1 MEYQKIATP
10 APAQPLVSAPGTS
23 ESAHWRRYRAPVFCK
38 ELAPITSIH
47 FVPPSSDFSEQQE
60 LSRQA
65 DSRRA
70 AEASLGSAAVDPL
83 ALSTQAPRPGSDAAA
98 RARFAVTAG
107 SRVQIYSTTTARVT
121 KTINRFKDVARS
133 ANIRQDAKLMVA
145 GDDSGLVQI
154 FDLSSRAILR
164 TMKGHRL
171 ATHVTRFSSNPSQ
184 ILSASDDKTVRLWD
198 IPTQEAVNTLDSH
211 TDYVRSAVVSADN
224 PSLLLSGSYD
234 GTVRLWDV
242 RMEGK
247 KEAMRMKHGAPV
259 EDILIL
265 PTGGGGLALSCG
277 GPVLRVWDLMMGGR
291 CARAVSNHQKTI
303 TSMCFSLASP
313 SQDLALEG
321 EYEAEA
327 GSGSRLRLLTAGL
340 DQLVK
345 VYDPAL
351 DYRVTHTMRYP
362 SPILSL
368 ALSPDESTLATGMAD
383 GTLCVRRRHIK
394 KGEAERRRNE
404 AKARREGALEYYLNA
419 GAPAAA
425 PTVNEQ
431 ERADELDR
439 EEGASVDLGAAQ
451 HVSADPG
458 VLITTAPD
466 GSISTTVRA
475 SAAGKGQ
482 RSGNRGLKEYDRYFR
497 AFRYHDALDAALRK
511 GVPAHITFGVI
522 RELIHRSPA
531 AGSGAGPAGGR
542 PIYGD
547 DTGAPGLASAI
558 AGRDEVTLE
567 PLLRFLLRYAT
578 STEYADLV
586 NDTLGLVI
594 DIYAPVLG
602 QSPLIDDLFGRIWAK
617 VSQEVRLQRDLVGV
631 RGSIE
636 MLISCSSLD

>member
-1 MEYQKIATP
+1 MDYQKIATP

-47 FVPPSSDFSEQQE
+47 FVPPLSDFSEQQE

-65 DSRRA
+65 DTQRA
-70 AEASLGSAAVDPL
+70 AEASSQAVDPL
-83 ALSTQAPRPGSDAAA
+83 ALSTQALRPGAEAAA

-107 SRVQIYSTTTARVT
+107 ARVQIYSTTTARVT

-145 GDDSGLVQI
+145 GDDSGLVQM

-164 TMKGHRL
+164 TMTGHRL
-171 ATHVTRFSSNPSQ
+171 ATHVARFSSNPSQ

-198 IPTQEAVNTLDSH
+198 IPTQEAVTVLDSH
-211 TDYVRSAVVSADN
+211 TDYVRSAIVSPDT

-242 RMEGK
+242 RMEGR

-265 PTGGGGLALSCG
+265 PTGAGGLALSCG

-313 SQDLALEG
+313 SHDYSLE
-321 EYEAEA
+321 EEET
-327 GSGSRLRLLTAGL
+327 GSRSRLRLLTAGL

-394 KGEAERRRNE
+394 KGEAERRKGEN
-404 AKARREGALEYYLNA
+404 KARREGALEYYMNA
-419 GAPAAA
+419 GVQMPVSTGAQTGGDAASGD
-425 PTVNEQ
+425 ES
-431 ERADELDR
+431 RAENRNAEFVQPSAQSTSSTDP
-439 EEGASVDLGAAQ
+439 SVL
-451 HVSADPG
+451 V
-458 VLITTAPD
+458 TTAPD

-475 SAAGKGQ
+475 SASSKADRK
-482 RSGNRGLKEYDRYFR
+482 GNRGLKDYDRYFK

-522 RELIHRSPA
+522 RELIHRSPSTETRTA
-531 AGSGAGPAGGR
+531 TGR
-542 PIYGD
+542 SGD
-547 DTGAPGLASAI
+547 DTAAPGLASAI

-578 STEYADLV
+578 SSEYADLV

-631 RGSIE
+631 QGTIE
-636 MLISCSSLD
+636 MLISRSSLD

>member
-1 MEYQKIATP
+1 MDYRKIATP
-10 APAQPLVSAPGTS
+10 APSQPIVAAPGTS

-38 ELAPITSIH
+38 EFAPITSIH
-47 FVPPSSDFSEQQE
+47 FVPPLSDFTEQQE
-60 LSRQA
+60 LARQA
-65 DSRRA
+65 
-70 AEASLGSAAVDPL
+70 AEQSDTVDPL
-83 ALSTQAPRPGSDAAA
+83 ALSTSASRSAADAAS
-98 RARFAVTAG
+98 RNRFAVTAG
-107 SRVQIYSTTTARVT
+107 SRVQIYDSNTARVT
-121 KTINRFKDVARS
+121 KSINRFKDVARS

-145 GDDSGLVQI
+145 GDDSGLIQI

-164 TMKGHRL
+164 TMRGHRL
-171 ATHVTRFSSNPSQ
+171 ATHVTHFSSDPTQ
-184 ILSASDDKTVRLWD
+184 VLSASDDKTVRLWD
-198 IPTQEAVNTLDSH
+198 IPTQEPITVLDRH
-211 TDYVRSAVVSADN
+211 TDYVRSAIVSPDN

-242 RMEGK
+242 RMEGH

-259 EDILIL
+259 EDVLIL

-303 TSMCFSLASP
+303 TSMSFSLASP
-313 SQDLALEG
+313 SHDQALDEEG
-321 EYEAEA
+321 A
-327 GSGSRLRLLTAGL
+327 GSQSRLRLLTAGL

-394 KGEAERRRNE
+394 KGEAERRRTE
-404 AKARREGALEYYLNA
+404 QKARREGALDFFLNSTA
-419 GAPAAA
+419 SALTSAEPTEAKGQDGLSIQKEQNEIDDAPL
-425 PTVNEQ
+425 PLSLEPNSNH
-431 ERADELDR
+431 DP
-439 EEGASVDLGAAQ
+439 SVL
-451 HVSADPG
+451 V
-458 VLITTAPD
+458 TTAPD

-475 SAAGKGQ
+475 TADSQSHRK
-482 RSGNRGLKEYDRYFR
+482 GNRNLKEYDKYFR

-531 AGSGAGPAGGR
+531 VGASRVGSGF
-542 PIYGD
+542 GD
-547 DTGAPGLASAI
+547 DTAAPGLASAI
-558 AGRDEVTLE
+558 AGRDEITLE

-578 STEYADLV
+578 SSEYADLV

-617 VSQEVRLQRDLVGV
+617 VAQEVRLQRDLVGV
-631 RGSIE
+631 QGSIE
-636 MLISCSSLD
+636 MLISHSSLN